1 MVGLRWKKCDFHLH
15 TMESKCYTADDTPE
29 KWIDTVVENDLQC
42 IAVTD
47 HNSYKGIDSIVEL
60 GRSRGITVF
69 PGVEVTCDSSKV
81 HILCIFD
88 TNCMGDKV
96 RDFLSRIRIDS
107 NLIGKSEGCTDQSI
121 FNVCKEAKEYGAL
134 VIAAHI
140 DEFNGISE
148 LSAVAQNK
156 ILSREYIDAVQVVN
170 SLAWE
175 NYKKDKNK
183 EALFDILKTNYG
195 KEISE
200 AQVEQW
206 RKTYERAQQANIPMI
221 ASSDNP
227 SAPSEA
233 RHGLWG
239 IGNRYTWIKMED
251 EPTLEGIRQAF
262 LSSDTRVVMDSTY
275 DRIPE
280 NDPEYWIKSVSL
292 NKSNINPYAPVKAE
306 FNPQLNSIIG
316 GRGSG
321 KSTIIR
327 LLTGALRSLDA
338 EEVNEIKLE
347 QNNFYKKTKKGE
359 GIFEDSSSI
368 EIELHRAGIE
378 YKLIANEIVS
388 MEKQNISLKRLDGE
402 HWVDADINYLDF
414 FKAQVFTQKQIF
426 EIAKTPNALM
436 KIIDSDISEVPMLK
450 EKINDS
456 YRGLLNIREEVRNKT
471 SIIESESK
479 LASELN
485 DIQERINYYKQSGI
499 SDLLEKKQQDASEKT
514 YLQNYIAESELTIQ
528 ALEKAAQTVELSDID
543 NNRISDQEVITAL
556 QNHRNKI
563 ETLINTIFEQCN
575 EIKQETDT
583 LTENIRQSAWNHS
596 VNQTETLYKQKC
608 EELKEKGIDAG
619 KLDALLN
626 EREEKKKELASIED
640 TKKKLN
646 ELIPKSDMAQKE
658 YLSTLNELRNKRTEF
673 LRNILGNASDIE
685 IEVIPYGDEKS
696 FSESIFNILQKRTS
710 SIDEDVNKIIK
721 EIDFSGK
728 NIDKKIKTFRNK
740 MQSIREGKNST
751 LSGYFNREIKSLS
764 DESFDKLITFW
775 PEDKLKVSYRS
786 ERNGKLI
793 PLSSASAGQKT
804 TAILT
809 FALAYGDVP
818 LILDQ
823 PEDDLDNK
831 LVYDLV
837 VRRLKEAKKKR
848 QIIVVTHNAN
858 IPVNGDSEYVIAM
871 NSESQY
877 VKVKGTGTIDNS
889 DIRQE
894 ICDVMEG
901 TKYAFKKRAEK
912 YHLDIAD

>member
-1 MVGLRWKKCDFHLH
+1 MNPNLLLNL
-15 TMESKCYTADDTPE
+15 TISK
-29 KWIDTVVENDLQC
+29 N
-42 IAVTD
+42 
-47 HNSYKGIDSIVEL
+47 EL
-60 GRSRGITVF
+60 
-69 PGVEVTCDSSKV
+69 
-81 HILCIFD
+81 
-88 TNCMGDKV
+88 
-96 RDFLSRIRIDS
+96 
-107 NLIGKSEGCTDQSI
+107 
-121 FNVCKEAKEYGAL
+121 
-134 VIAAHI
+134 
-140 DEFNGISE
+140 
-148 LSAVAQNK
+148 
-156 ILSREYIDAVQVVN
+156 
-170 SLAWE
+170 
-175 NYKKDKNK
+175 
-183 EALFDILKTNYG
+183 
-195 KEISE
+195 
-200 AQVEQW
+200 
-206 RKTYERAQQANIPMI
+206 
-221 ASSDNP
+221 
-227 SAPSEA
+227 
-233 RHGLWG
+233 
-239 IGNRYTWIKMED
+239 
-251 EPTLEGIRQAF
+251 
-262 LSSDTRVVMDSTY
+262 
-275 DRIPE
+275 
-280 NDPEYWIKSVSL
+280 
-292 NKSNINPYAPVKAE
+292 
-306 FNPQLNSIIG
+306 
-316 GRGSG
+316 
-321 KSTIIR
+321 TIINR
-327 LLTGALRSLDA
+327 VGYL
-338 EEVNEIKLE
+338 
-347 QNNFYKKTKKGE
+347 
-359 GIFEDSSSI
+359 
-368 EIELHRAGIE
+368 
-378 YKLIANEIVS
+378 
-388 MEKQNISLKRLDGE
+388 ISLK
-402 HWVDADINYLDF
+402 
-414 FKAQVFTQKQIF
+414 
-426 EIAKTPNALM
+426 
-436 KIIDSDISEVPMLK
+436 
-450 EKINDS
+450 
-456 YRGLLNIREEVRNKT
+456 
-471 SIIESESK
+471 
-479 LASELN
+479 
-485 DIQERINYYKQSGI
+485 
-499 SDLLEKKQQDASEKT
+499 KKQQDASEKT

-658 YLSTLNELRNKRTEF
+658 YLSTLNELRNRRTEF

>member
-47 HNSYKGIDSIVEL
+47 HNNYKGIDIIAEL
-60 GRSRGITVF
+60 GSSRGITVF

-88 TNCMGDKV
+88 TNCAGDKV
-96 RDFLSRIRIDS
+96 RDFLARIRIDS

-121 FNVCKEAKEYGAL
+121 FDVCKEAKEYGAL

-148 LSAVAQNK
+148 LSVSAQKK

-170 SLAWE
+170 SSAWE

-183 EALFDILKTNYG
+183 VRLFENLSINYG
-195 KEISE
+195 KDIPEVQ
-200 AQVEQW
+200 AEQW
-206 RKTYERAQQANIPMI
+206 RKAYERAQQANIPMI

-227 SAPSEA
+227 NAPSESH
-233 RHGLWG
+233 HGLWG

-251 EPTLEGIRQAF
+251 EPTLEGLRQAF
-262 LSSDTRVVMDSTY
+262 LSSDTRIVMDSAS
-275 DRIPE
+275 DKIPE
-280 NDPEYWIKSVSL
+280 NDPEYWIKSVRL
-292 NKSNINPYAPVKAE
+292 NKSNINPYAPVKTK

-327 LLTGALRSLDA
+327 LLTGALKSLDA
-338 EEVNEIKLE
+338 EEISEIKDE
-347 QNNFYKKTKKGE
+347 QNNFYKKAKKGE

-378 YKLIANEIVS
+378 YKLVASEIVS
-388 MEKQNISLKRLDGE
+388 MEKQNLSLKRLNGND
-402 HWVDADINYLDF
+402 WVDADINYLDF

-436 KIIDSDISEVPMLK
+436 KLIDSDIPEISTLK
-450 EKINDS
+450 EKINAS
-456 YRGLLNIREEVRNKT
+456 YRGLLNIREEARNKK

-514 YLQNYIAESELTIQ
+514 YLHNYIVESELAIQ
-528 ALEKAAQTVELSDID
+528 ALETATQTVELSDID
-543 NNRISDQEVITAL
+543 SNKISDQEIVKAL
-556 QNHRNKI
+556 QNHRNKLK
-563 ETLINTIFEQCN
+563 TLINTIFEQCN
-575 EIKQETDT
+575 DIKQETDT
-583 LTENIRQSAWNHS
+583 LTENIKQSAWNSS

-646 ELIPKSDMAQKE
+646 ELIPKSEMAQKE
-658 YLSTLNELRNKRTEF
+658 YLSCLDDLRNKRTEF
-673 LRNILGNASDIE
+673 LRNILGDASDIE
-685 IEVIPYGDEKS
+685 IEVVPYGDEKN
-696 FSESIFNILQKRTS
+696 FSETILNILQKRTS

-728 NIDKKIKTFRNK
+728 NIVKKIKGFRDK
-740 MQSIREGKNST
+740 MQSIREGKTST
-751 LSGYFNREIKSLS
+751 LSGYFTRVIKSLS
-764 DESFDKLITFW
+764 DENFDKLITFW

-809 FALAYGDVP
+809 FALAYGNVP

-877 VKVKGTGTIDNS
+877 IAVKGTGTIDDS

-912 YHLDIAD
+912 YHLGIAE